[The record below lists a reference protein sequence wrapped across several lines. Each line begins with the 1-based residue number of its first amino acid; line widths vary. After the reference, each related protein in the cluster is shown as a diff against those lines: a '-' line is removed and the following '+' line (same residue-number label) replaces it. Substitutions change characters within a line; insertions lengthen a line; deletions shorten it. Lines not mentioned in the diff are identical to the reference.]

1 MARILLVDD
10 EKMARTLYG
19 DILRGAGHEVTPV
32 GSYLEARQ
40 ALACAAFDAVVTDLI
55 LPGVDGMELLRMARE
70 LSPDL
75 EVVVLTAVDKVEP
88 AVRAIKSG
96 AAEYLVKPVPGE
108 VLLHAVQRALATRE
122 LLRENA
128 SLRQYVSLMEMGQ
141 RLAATLDRARLASMA
156 CSALQSLAP
165 GCAVVL
171 LEGHAARGTPRALGC
186 GGLAPEHE
194 GLVKAALGSRL
205 VASPESQTSQVLQ
218 GLPEPWPHALVLP
231 AADDEG
237 LLGYAALLFAAAPP
251 ARLAESAGYLVR
263 CLALAL
269 RNLGRLAEVEDLAY
283 LDDLTHLFN
292 TRYLHL
298 VLEREVKSALQTRT
312 PFSLLFLDLDH
323 FKAVND
329 THGHLVG
336 SRLLVE
342 MGRVLKGCVR
352 DKDVVARYGGDEYVV
367 LLRGT
372 DTTGA
377 LKVAERIRRTV
388 EAHHFISQEGPGVAM
403 TTCIGVATFP
413 EHARDKDSLLQ
424 LADMAMYRGK
434 RGRRNAVYLA
444 SYDQVSPTPLQRLPS
459 SA

>member
-10 EKMARTLYG
+10 EKVARTLYG

-55 LPGVDGMELLRMARE
+55 LPGVDGMELLRLARE

-128 SLRQYVSLMEMGQ
+128 SLREYVSLMETGQ

-156 CSALQSLAP
+156 CAALQSLAP

-171 LEGHAARGTPRALGC
+171 LEGDAALGTPRALGC

-194 GLVKAALGSRL
+194 GLMTAALGSRL
-205 VASPESQTSQVLQ
+205 ARLQAPQVLE

-237 LLGYAALLFAAAPP
+237 LLGHAALLFAATPP

-298 VLEREVKSALQTRT
+298 VLEREVKSAQQTRA

-323 FKAVND
+323 FKTVND

-372 DTTGA
+372 DTAGA

-388 EAHHFISQEGPGVAM
+388 ESHHFISQEGPGVAM

-444 SYDQVSPTPLQRLPS
+444 SYEQVSPTPLQRLPS